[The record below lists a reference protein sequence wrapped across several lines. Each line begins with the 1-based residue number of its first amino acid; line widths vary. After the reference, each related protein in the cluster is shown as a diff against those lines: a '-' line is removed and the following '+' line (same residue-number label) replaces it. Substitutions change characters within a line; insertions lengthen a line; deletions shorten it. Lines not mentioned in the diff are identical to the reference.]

1 MLSKPHV
8 LQQSLLM
15 LLMVRLVGH
24 SYKIPAPCQMLV
36 VAQTKKKKHTVLLR
50 VIISLVKK
58 AISTFCLK
66 CCVERLKK
74 GIVLFLRSFAKS
86 RTNFVRQR
94 KNDISRKDQL

>member
-36 VAQTKKKKHTVLLR
+36 VAQTKKKKTHCSAEGNYFFGEKGHIYFLLKMLCGEIKKR
-50 VIISLVKK
+50 NSFISQKLCKK
-58 AISTFCLK
+58 
-66 CCVERLKK
+66 
-74 GIVLFLRSFAKS
+74 
-86 RTNFVRQR
+86 
-94 KNDISRKDQL
+94 